1 MKSSIVAI
9 AATCSALAFSPAW
22 AAKSCDE
29 LKSEIEAKLQGH
41 GVKSYTLDVVVSDAS
56 GDGKVVGTCETGK
69 KKILYKKG

>member
-1 MKSSIVAI
+1 MKKLI
-9 AATCSALAFSPAW
+9 ALCLACVICPAW

-41 GVKSYTLDVVVSDAS
+41 GVKAYSLEVVATDAA